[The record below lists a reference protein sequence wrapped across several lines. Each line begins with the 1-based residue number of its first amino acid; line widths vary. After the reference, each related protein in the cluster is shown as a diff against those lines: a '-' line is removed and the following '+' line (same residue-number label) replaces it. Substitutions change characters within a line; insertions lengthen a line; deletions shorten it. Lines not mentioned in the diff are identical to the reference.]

1 MEIILLIP
9 YQRVK
14 ILINKQ
20 KIMKFRNSWKSATKQ
35 WDKISIR
42 FRLSS
47 VDVFTLEIDISRE
60 FYMLTILNLTI
71 KNRQY

>member
-20 KIMKFRNSWKSATKQ
+20 TIMKFRNSWKSATKQ

-47 VDVFTLEIDISRE
+47 IDVFTLEIDISRE

-71 KNRQY
+71 KNR